1 MARNGSGNYSLP
13 SGNPVVP
20 STVISSTWA
29 NNTLNDIAT
38 ALTQSIAND
47 GQTTPVADL
56 PMATFKH
63 TNVGNAA
70 QRNQYAAAG
79 QVQDSSLQWLTSV
92 AGTDTITAS
101 IAPGPAAY
109 TAGQTFRFVSAG
121 ANTTTAVTLNINGLG
136 AKSVTK
142 LGTTALLVGDIPA
155 GAVISVTYDGT
166 QFQIVGIA
174 TSKSASSGP
183 GNSPFGIRNKLIN
196 SLCLLNQRGY
206 VSGTATT
213 GANQYTIDR
222 WRVVTSGQNISY
234 VNGGGYGI
242 VTAPAGG
249 LEQPI
254 SADEIDGGTYFLTW
268 NGTATAT
275 VNGTPVTNG
284 GSIAIT
290 ANTQVTVR
298 FISGTFDHPQFEIG
312 GITPYQHIDTS
323 IENLRAFRYA
333 FGEGAN
339 SGGMSGVCTATGATV
354 TVKFPTTMRVA
365 PTYTHLANGTL
376 LDGLGGLAT
385 TNSSGTSNGG
395 TSSGRIDVVAAGTT
409 AGRGAVVVGVAYI
422 WSAEI

>member
-1 MARNGSGNYSLP
+1 MSRNGSGAYSLP

-29 NNTLNDIAT
+29 NNTLSDIAT

-47 GQTTPVADL
+47 GQTTPVANL
-56 PMATFKH
+56 PMATFRH
-63 TNVGNAA
+63 TNVGNAVA
-70 QRNQYAAAG
+70 RTDYAAAG
-79 QVQDSSLQWLTSV
+79 QVQDSSLQWLTSI

-101 IAPGPAAY
+101 ITPSPSAY
-109 TAGQTFRFVSAG
+109 VAGQTFRFTSVG
-121 ANTTTAVTLNINGLG
+121 ANTTAAVTLNINGLG
-136 AKSVTK
+136 AKSLTK
-142 LGTTALLVGDIPA
+142 SGTTALSVGDIPS
-155 GAVISVTYDGT
+155 GAIISVTYDGT
-166 QFQIVGIA
+166 RFQVIGVTA
-174 TSKSASSGP
+174 FTASSGP

-206 VSGTATT
+206 VSGAATT

-222 WRVVTSGQNISY
+222 WRVVVSGQNISY
-234 VNGGGYGI
+234 VNGGGFGI

-249 LEQPI
+249 VEQPI
-254 SADEIDGGTYFLTW
+254 SADEIDGGTYYLTW
-268 NGTATAT
+268 VGTATAT

-312 GITPYQHIDTS
+312 GITPYQHIDSS
-323 IENLRAFRYA
+323 IESLRAFRYA
-333 FGEGAN
+333 FGEGSN
-339 SGGMSGVCTATGATV
+339 SGGISGVSTATGATV
-354 TVKFPTTMRVA
+354 SVKFPATMRA
-365 PTYTHLANGTL
+365 TPTYTHLANGTL

-385 TNSSGTSNGG
+385 TNSSGTANGG

-409 AGRGAVVVGVAYI
+409 AGRGAVVVGLAYL